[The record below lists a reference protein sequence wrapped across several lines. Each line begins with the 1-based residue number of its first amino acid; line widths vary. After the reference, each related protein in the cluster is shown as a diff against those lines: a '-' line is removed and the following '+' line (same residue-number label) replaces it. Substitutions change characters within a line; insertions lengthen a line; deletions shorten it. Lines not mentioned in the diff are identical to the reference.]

1 MSKILI
7 LSDENHAALS
17 AYLVYCQEHYISADE
32 RGVPSLLAAVQTDAT
47 AEEIVKA
54 AVAAGVSP
62 AQFVQGCGVPLA
74 DNPYAQAAEQI
85 YKSGRGLGDDIE
97 FDSEVIVDRSVGGA
111 FVSARVWV
119 GSSDAG
125 VDDFAEILEDAFD
138 YLEAAIASSGKAEPV
153 LCSLC
158 DYLRDQLC
166 DAYGQQRLDRLSFL
180 KGESPVSKV
189 LVAGE
194 VIELPVSGLVRMV
207 TEKAAALGYDKFQLE
222 QVDLWL
228 AEYGVALDTE
238 FHVVHE

>member
-7 LSDENHAALS
+7 LSDETHAAL
-17 AYLVYCQEHYISADE
+17 ATYLVYCQEHYISAE
-32 RGVPSLLAAVQTDAT
+32 EKGVPGLLAAVQAEAST
-47 AEEIVKA
+47 EEIVQA
-54 AVAAGVSP
+54 AVAAGVTPS
-62 AQFVQGCGVPLA
+62 QFVQGYGVPLA

-85 YKSGRGLGDDIE
+85 YKSGRGLGDDVE
-97 FDSEVIVDRSVGGA
+97 FDDSVIVNRSVSGA

-119 GSSDAG
+119 SSSDAG
-125 VDDFAEILEDAFD
+125 VEDFAEILEDACD
-138 YLEAAIASSGKAEPV
+138 YLEGSIQSFDQVEPV

-180 KGESPVSKV
+180 TGVSPVSKV

-194 VIELPVSGLVRMV
+194 VIELPISGLVRMV
-207 TEKAAALGYDKFQLE
+207 TEKAASLGYDKFQLE